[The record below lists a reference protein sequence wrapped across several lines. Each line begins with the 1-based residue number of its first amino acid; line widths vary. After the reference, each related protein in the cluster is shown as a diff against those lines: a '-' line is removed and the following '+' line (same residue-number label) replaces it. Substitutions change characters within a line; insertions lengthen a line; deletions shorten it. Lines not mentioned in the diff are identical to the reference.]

1 MLKIAAIQME
11 PMLLNIEANHKKMMN
26 LASKAVEQGALLIT
40 FPECSLTG
48 YSLSLEEA
56 RTVAEPIP
64 GPSTERIVELCQ
76 SLNILV
82 ALGMLEKDPE
92 GSIYNTAVLLGRD
105 GILGQYRKTHLP
117 YLGVDRYLSQGDEIT
132 GPFPTPFGQVGLLI
146 CYDLRFP
153 EPIRALAL
161 QGAHLVL
168 LPTNWPDKAHLYPD
182 FMAQSRASENGI
194 YLLAANRI
202 GEERGTRYL
211 GRSVIVGP
219 DGKKLAEG
227 SSVVEEILIAEV
239 DLTRSE
245 EKKRVFVA
253 GEYEFDIF
261 GDRRPSL
268 YQKLI
273 DEGKDQ
279 K

>member
-11 PMLLNIEANHKKMMN
+11 PLLLDSETNLKKILN
-26 LASKAVEQGALLIT
+26 LVSESVELGAQLIT

-48 YSLSLEEA
+48 YSLSHEEA

-64 GPSTERIVELCQ
+64 GPSTSRILDVCQ
-76 SLNILV
+76 SFNILIT
-82 ALGMLEKDPE
+82 LGMLEEDSE
-92 GSIYNTAVLLGRD
+92 GHIYNTAVLLGRD

-117 YLGVDRYLSQGDEIT
+117 YLGVDRYLNQGDEIT

-153 EPIRALAL
+153 EPIRSLAL

-182 FMAQSRASENGI
+182 FMAQSRASENGV

-227 SSVVEEILIAEV
+227 TSDAEEILIAEV
-239 DLTRSE
+239 DLTLSE
-245 EKKRVFVA
+245 EKKRVFIA

-268 YQKLI
+268 YQKLV